1 MRAIVLAAGQ
11 GSRLRP
17 LTDHRPKCLV
27 KLAGMSL
34 LDRQL
39 RVLRQAG
46 VEDIII
52 VTGYQAGEIHA
63 PGCRLVHNPDYAR
76 TNMVATLFC
85 AAEMITGD
93 DDLLIAY
100 TDIVYEPTVLRAVM
114 DCRKPI
120 CLPIDMDWR
129 RYWEIRMADPLAD
142 AETLLLDAHGRVL
155 ELGRKPREYDAIQGQ
170 YIGMLKV
177 ARDRVGDLRDAYAL
191 MDRNGDYDGKNFAN
205 MFMTSFIQHLIDHG
219 WHVQSVPIHNGWLEV
234 DTLRDHQTYEQMHR
248 DGSLSSFCDL
258 DSCGTG
264 TPTRRL

>member
-17 LTDHRPKCLV
+17 LTEYRPKCLV

-39 RVLRQAG
+39 LVLRQAG
-46 VEDIII
+46 IEDITI
-52 VTGYQAGEIHA
+52 VTGYQADEIRA
-63 PGCRLVHNPDYAR
+63 PGCRRVHNPDYAR

-100 TDIVYEPTVLRAVM
+100 TDIVYEPAVLRAVM
-114 DCRKPI
+114 ECQQPV
-120 CLPIDMDWR
+120 CLPIDIDWR

-142 AETLLLDAHGRVL
+142 AETLVLDARGRVL
-155 ELGRKPREYDAIQGQ
+155 ELGRKPRGYNAIQGQ
-170 YIGMLKV
+170 YIGVLKV
-177 ARDRVGDLRDAYAL
+177 AGDRVDNLHDAYAL
-191 MDRNGDYDGKNFAN
+191 MDRNANYDGKNFAN
-205 MFMTSFIQHLIDHG
+205 MYMTSFIQHLIDRG

-234 DTLRDHQTYEQMHR
+234 DTLKDHQTYEQMYR

-264 TPTRRL
+264 TLTR

>member
-27 KLAGMSL
+27 KLAGTSL

-39 RVLRQAG
+39 QVLRQAG
-46 VEDIII
+46 VEDITI
-52 VTGYQAGEIHA
+52 VTGYRADAIHA

-85 AAEMITGD
+85 AVEMMTGD

-100 TDIVYEPTVLRAVM
+100 TDIVYEPAVLRAVM
-114 DCRKPI
+114 DCRQPI
-120 CLPIDMDWR
+120 CLPIDIEWR

-142 AETLLLDAHGRVL
+142 AETLVLDARGRVL
-155 ELGRKPREYDAIQGQ
+155 ELGRKPRDYAAIQGQ

-177 ARDRVGDLRDAYAL
+177 ARDRVADLHDAYAT
-191 MDRNGDYDGKNFAN
+191 MDRNGDYEGKNFAN
-205 MFMTSFIQHLIDHG
+205 MYMTSFIQRLIDRG
-219 WHVQSVPIHNGWLEV
+219 WQVQSVPVHNGWLEV
-234 DTLRDHQTYEQMHR
+234 DTLQDHQTYEQMYH
-248 DGSLSSFCDL
+248 DGSLSRFCDL

-264 TPTRRL
+264 ALAR